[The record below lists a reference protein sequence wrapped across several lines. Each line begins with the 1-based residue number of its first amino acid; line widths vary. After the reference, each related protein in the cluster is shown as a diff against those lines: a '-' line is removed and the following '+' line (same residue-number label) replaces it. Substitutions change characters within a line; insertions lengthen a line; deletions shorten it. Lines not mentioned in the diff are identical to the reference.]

1 MASIKKIFEMSNE
14 YIKLLFLYFLMSKL
28 VSSTSTG
35 NDIRM
40 IAIIIII
47 YIIVNSDNTYIKNIK
62 EKIFSYCSDDE
73 NKDLKNKDLEKNHR
87 EFKDNDLNEDNED
100 IIKDISEDDVKDIKP
115 KNIRENLVK
124 KNKISFDIEKKN
136 KNNKKF
142 NLCEKYTD
150 LASNPYPTSIGEIN
164 TDYIKD
170 PNNHLFELR
179 ITPSILT
186 TPIFNLKNI
195 DDVPFFWNFRI
206 SNLSNK
212 SITNLIMLKDVSN
225 WVESSTI
232 SNEDLQDGMYPIYI
246 TIKKDKDVATFEY
259 LKIFINTDNSVKSAF
274 IQKGL
279 DYIKTEIYINE
290 LLSKDLMKDLL
301 KGKAFQSY
309 NLSKNSGVL
318 DFLESILSL
327 ILLPSSLIG
336 KVVTLDIKHYVEN
349 KETFATMFGDST
361 FDFNCLNTSI

>member
-1 MASIKKIFEMSNE
+1 MASIKKIFEMSYE
-14 YIKLLFLYFLMSKL
+14 YIKLFLLYFLMSKL
-28 VSSTSTG
+28 VSSTSTT

-47 YIIVNSDNTYIKNIK
+47 YFIVNSDNEYIKNIK
-62 EKIFSYCSDDE
+62 EKIFSCSSDDE
-73 NKDLKNKDLEKNHR
+73 KKDVEKKHDIKEHHKFTTNNDLSEENS
-87 EFKDNDLNEDNED
+87 EDNFKDN
-100 IIKDISEDDVKDIKP
+100 SEENKP
-115 KNIRENLVK
+115 KNIKENLVR
-124 KNKISFDIEKKN
+124 KNKISFDVEKKS
-136 KNNKKF
+136 KNSKKF

-150 LASNPYPTSIGEIN
+150 LASNPYPTSIGDIN
-164 TDYIKD
+164 TDYTKEH
-170 PNNHLFELR
+170 NNHLFELR

-232 SNEDLQDGMYPIYI
+232 SHEDLPDGMYPIYI
-246 TIKKDKDVATFEY
+246 TIKKDKDIATFEY
-259 LKIFINTDNSVKSAF
+259 LKIFINTDNCVKTAF
-274 IQKGL
+274 VQKGL

-290 LLSKDLMKDLL
+290 LLSKDLIKDLL
-301 KGKAFQSY
+301 KGKAFHSY

-336 KVVTLDIKHYVEN
+336 KVVSLDIKHYVEN

>member
-28 VSSTSTG
+28 VSNTSTG

-47 YIIVNSDNTYIKNIK
+47 YFIVNSDNEYIKNIK
-62 EKIFSYCSDDE
+62 EKIFNYCSDDE
-73 NKDLKNKDLEKNHR
+73 KKDLDKEHERKHHTFRHTE
-87 EFKDNDLNEDNED
+87 LNEDNED
-100 IIKDISEDDVKDIKP
+100 IVKDNFEDDIKDIKP

-124 KNKISFDIEKKN
+124 KNKITFDIDKKN

-195 DDVPFFWNFRI
+195 DNIPFFWNFRI

-232 SNEDLQDGMYPIYI
+232 SNEDLPDGMYPIYI
-246 TIKKDKDVATFEY
+246 TIKKDKDIATFEY
-259 LKIFINTDNSVKSAF
+259 LKIFINSDNCIKTAF
-274 IQKGL
+274 VQKGL

-301 KGKAFQSY
+301 KGKAFHSY

-336 KVVTLDIKHYVEN
+336 KVVTLDIKHYIEN

>member
-14 YIKLLFLYFLMSKL
+14 YIKLFLLYFLMSKL
-28 VSSTSTG
+28 VSSTSTT

-47 YIIVNSDNTYIKNIK
+47 YFIVNSDNEYIKNIR
-62 EKIFSYCSDDE
+62 EKIFSCSSDDE
-73 NKDLKNKDLEKNHR
+73 KKDVEKNNVR
-87 EFKDNDLNEDNED
+87 EHHKFTNTGSNEDNE
-100 IIKDISEDDVKDIKP
+100 ENVKDNSEENKP
-115 KNIRENLVK
+115 KNIKENLVR
-124 KNKISFDIEKKN
+124 KNKISFDVEKKS
-136 KNNKKF
+136 KNSKKF
-142 NLCEKYTD
+142 NLCEKYTE
-150 LASNPYPTSIGEIN
+150 LASNPYPTSIGDIN
-164 TDYIKD
+164 TDYTKD
-170 PNNHLFELR
+170 HNNHLFELR

-232 SNEDLQDGMYPIYI
+232 SHEDLPDGMYPIYI
-246 TIKKDKDVATFEY
+246 TIKKDKDIATFEY
-259 LKIFINTDNSVKSAF
+259 LKIFINTDNCVKTAF
-274 IQKGL
+274 VQKGL

-290 LLSKDLMKDLL
+290 LLSKDLIKDLL
-301 KGKAFQSY
+301 KGKAFHSY

>member
-1 MASIKKIFEMSNE
+1 MASIKKIFELSNE
-14 YIKLLFLYFLMSKL
+14 YIKLFFLYFLVSKL
-28 VSSTSTG
+28 VSTTSTT

-47 YIIVNSDNTYIKNIK
+47 YFIVNSDNEYIKNIK
-62 EKIFSYCSDDE
+62 EKIFNCCLDDE
-73 NKDLKNKDLEKNHR
+73 SKDLDKNYERKHHTFTNT
-87 EFKDNDLNEDNED
+87 DLNEDN
-100 IIKDISEDDVKDIKP
+100 VKDNIEDNKP
-115 KNIRENLVK
+115 KNIKENLFR
-124 KNKISFDIEKKN
+124 KNKVSFDAEKTN
-136 KNNKKF
+136 KNSKKF

-170 PNNHLFELR
+170 PNNHLFELK

-186 TPIFNLKNI
+186 TPMFNLRNI
-195 DDVPFFWNFRI
+195 DDIPFFWNFRI
-206 SNLSNK
+206 SNLTNK

-225 WVESSTI
+225 WVESSAI
-232 SNEDLQDGMYPIYI
+232 SHEDLPDCLYPMYI
-246 TIKKDKDVATFEY
+246 TIKKDKDIATFEY
-259 LKIFINTDNSVKSAF
+259 LKIFINTDNCIKTAF
-274 IQKGL
+274 VQKGL

-301 KGKAFQSY
+301 KGKAFHSY

-336 KVVTLDIKHYVEN
+336 KVVTLDIKHYIEN

>member
-1 MASIKKIFEMSNE
+1 MASIKKMFEMSNE

-47 YIIVNSDNTYIKNIK
+47 YFIVNSDNKYIKNIK
-62 EKIFSYCSDDE
+62 EKIFNYYSDDE
-73 NKDLKNKDLEKNHR
+73 NKDLEKNNHR
-87 EFKDNDLNEDNED
+87 FTNTDFNEENSEENL
-100 IIKDISEDDVKDIKP
+100 KENSEDDVKEFKP
-115 KNIRENLVK
+115 KNIKENLVR
-124 KNKISFDIEKKN
+124 KNKISFDIDKKN

-150 LASNPYPTSIGEIN
+150 LALNPYPTSIGEIN

-195 DDVPFFWNFRI
+195 DEVPFFWNFRI
-206 SNLSNK
+206 SNLNNK

-232 SNEDLQDGMYPIYI
+232 SNEDLPDGMYPIYI

-259 LKIFINTDNSVKSAF
+259 LKIFINTDNCIKSAF
-274 IQKGL
+274 VQKGL

-290 LLSKDLMKDLL
+290 LLNKDLMKDLL
-301 KGKAFQSY
+301 KGKAFHSY

-336 KVVTLDIKHYVEN
+336 KVATLDIKHYVEN

-361 FDFNCLNTSI
+361 FDFNSLNTSI

>member
-28 VSSTSTG
+28 VSNTSTG

-47 YIIVNSDNTYIKNIK
+47 YFIVNSDNEYIKNIK
-62 EKIFSYCSDDE
+62 EKIFNCCSDDE
-73 NKDLKNKDLEKNHR
+73 KKDLDKEHERKHHTFRHTE
-87 EFKDNDLNEDNED
+87 LNEDHED
-100 IIKDISEDDVKDIKP
+100 KDNAEDDIKDIKP

-124 KNKISFDIEKKN
+124 KNKISFDIDKKN

-195 DDVPFFWNFRI
+195 DNIPFFWNFRI

-232 SNEDLQDGMYPIYI
+232 SNEDLPDGMYPIYI
-246 TIKKDKDVATFEY
+246 TIKKDKDIATFEY
-259 LKIFINTDNSVKSAF
+259 LKIFINSDNCVKTAF
-274 IQKGL
+274 VQKGL

-301 KGKAFQSY
+301 KGKAFHSY

-336 KVVTLDIKHYVEN
+336 KVVTLDIKHYIEN